1 MISSFWT
8 REFRL
13 DFKPIARIVRERPE
27 AVILGI
33 GVVLRVVVYLSN
45 RGMWLDELSLKGNI
59 VDKAVLD
66 FSENLTNDQLAPFG
80 FLILQRALVRV
91 LGDSN
96 FAMRLVPFGAGISAL
111 YLFAHLSRRILTRR
125 AAMVALVLFA
135 FSDDLIYYS
144 SEMKPYSVDL
154 AVGLAISLAA
164 LEAIGSPASA
174 RSVSRLAVAAAVA
187 PWWSFSS
194 AFVVAGCGAVLIL
207 ESLISRRYF
216 SAAIWTMI
224 GLGWLVIFYL
234 SYVSSSALLGPYTTM
249 YRFWDFAFIPNH
261 STLGVDHAME
271 IVRADLLKAAGIL
284 LEIFVNPLNLVSPL
298 WPYAAVILPLVLL
311 QVGEL
316 AMARRAW
323 TIYALLVTPI
333 AMALIAAGY
342 NKYPIHGRLM
352 LELLPALF
360 LLIAEGSEWLA
371 GRDRTRSRWLYKTV
385 LVFLLAYPCLSAAYN
400 ATGQRFRN
408 FNAHGDLHKNIF
420 VE

>member
-1 MISSFWT
+1 M
-8 REFRL
+8 
-13 DFKPIARIVRERPE
+13 
-27 AVILGI
+27 
-33 GVVLRVVVYLSN
+33 
-45 RGMWLDELSLKGNI
+45 
-59 VDKAVLD
+59 
-66 FSENLTNDQLAPFG
+66 
-80 FLILQRALVRV
+80 
-91 LGDSN
+91 
-96 FAMRLVPFGAGISAL
+96 
-111 YLFAHLSRRILTRR
+111 
-125 AAMVALVLFA
+125 
-135 FSDDLIYYS
+135 
-144 SEMKPYSVDL
+144 
-154 AVGLAISLAA
+154 
-164 LEAIGSPASA
+164 
-174 RSVSRLAVAAAVA
+174 
-187 PWWSFSS
+187 
-194 AFVVAGCGAVLIL
+194 
-207 ESLISRRYF
+207 
-216 SAAIWTMI
+216 
-224 GLGWLVIFYL
+224 
-234 SYVSSSALLGPYTTM
+234 
-249 YRFWDFAFIPNH
+249 
-261 STLGVDHAME
+261 
-271 IVRADLLKAAGIL
+271 KAAGIL

-316 AMARRAW
+316 AMVRRAW